1 MSPLVVVFPYLVS
14 IHLGCS
20 TYTIIHV
27 TEWLQIYDGNV
38 MESQNADMGDVSPL
52 HPRTLSERLTPLSA
66 PSTYS

>member
-1 MSPLVVVFPYLVS
+1 
-14 IHLGCS
+14 
-20 TYTIIHV
+20 
-27 TEWLQIYDGNV
+27 